1 MHPVKK
7 IYHHYSVFLL
17 LLVVLILGAGCKE
30 SYTKVQKSTDLNYK
44 LSKAIE
50 YYQKKKFYQA
60 IPIFEELIGLLKG
73 DKRAEEIYYYYSD
86 AQFQE
91 KNYVIA
97 AYHFKRFVELYP
109 ESKWAE
115 DALFKYAESFSKQ
128 SPTVDL
134 EQDNTARGIEAYQ
147 YFINMFPNSSKV
159 SDCNKIIDK
168 LRRKLELKAL
178 SIADLYYKTENY
190 RAAALSY
197 KQAMRDFPDID
208 EAERLSFMI
217 VKSDYKFAKLSIIN
231 KKADRYR
238 DVIRE
243 YKAFEERY
251 PSSTYKNEAEKFVE
265 DSKYYITK
273 SLLDDALAAKPEDRE
288 RIFNEVAR
296 SNAQFGST
304 LKSEKMKASSNNLM
318 LKAQFLIVKNNYYI
332 AVNATDDQKK
342 QKYDAFILSY
352 QKFIDKFAV
361 SKYKKEVEKLYNTS
375 ITTLQK
381 LNK

>member
-1 MHPVKK
+1 MKK
-7 IYHHYSVFLL
+7 IYHYLSITVIFL
-17 LLVVLILGAGCKE
+17 VIILTSTGCKE
-30 SYTKVQKSTDLNYK
+30 SYTKVQKSTDVNYK
-44 LSKAIE
+44 LAKAIE
-50 YYQKKKFYQA
+50 YYHKKKYYQA

-73 DKRAEEIYYYYSD
+73 DKRAEDIYYYYSD

-115 DALFKYAESFSKQ
+115 EALFKYSESFSKQ

-134 EQDNTARGIEAYQ
+134 EQDNTARGIDAYQ
-147 YFINMFPNSSKV
+147 YFINMFPNSSRV
-159 SDCNKIIDK
+159 PDCNKIIDK

-197 KQAMRDFPDID
+197 KQAMREFPDID

-217 VKSDYKFAKLSIIN
+217 VKSDYKYAKLSIIN
-231 KKADRYR
+231 KKAERYKDVIKEYKTFEDRYPTS
-238 DVIRE
+238 I
-243 YKAFEERY
+243 YK
-251 PSSTYKNEAEKFVE
+251 SDAEKYFE
-265 DSKYYITK
+265 DSKYYVTK
-273 SLLDDALAAKPEDRE
+273 SLMDDALAAKPEDRE
-288 RIFNEVAR
+288 RLFNDVVG
-296 SNAQFGST
+296 SNTQFGST
-304 LKSEKMKASSNNLM
+304 LKSEKMKTMSNDLM
-318 LKAQFLIVKNNYYI
+318 LQAQFLIVKNSYSI
-332 AVNATDDQKK
+332 AVNAPDIQKK
-342 QKYDAFILSY
+342 QKYEAFILSY
-352 QKFIDKFAV
+352 QKFIDKFAD
-361 SKYKKEVEKLYNTS
+361 SKYKKQAEKIYNTT